1 MSPKLAPRDV
11 LGTTLVELGEKDPNI
26 VVLDADF
33 CTPGKT
39 AAFKDRFPERFIQVG
54 IAEQNMMSI
63 AAGLATVGFTCF
75 ASTICAFCSRRA
87 CDQVMASIALPG
99 LNVKIVGLYAG
110 LFVGKNGAT
119 HQSLEDIGIMRSLA
133 NMTVVQP
140 VDAVETRRILQYAAR
155 YRGPMY
161 IRVGRDPVPQFVPD
175 NYEFNLGRSVTLRA
189 GGDLTLMAYG
199 DLMENTMI
207 AAERLARQ
215 GVQSRVINMSSLK
228 PVDRDAIVQAARE
241 TGRIRY
247 GGQPQHLRRPGHSR
261 GGGGGGR
268 SAGAPQTRRSE
279 GRFRQV
285 RQQRADDETVRGPGR
300 GHRAGSARTV
310 EAMRMIFHFAGRTT
324 GSKTPSPGFAND
336 F

>member
-1 MSPKLAPRDV
+1 MSQKLAPRDV
-11 LGTTLVELGEKDPNI
+11 LGPTLVELGEKDPNI

-39 AAFKDRFPERFIQVG
+39 IAFKNRFPGRFIQVG

-87 CDQVMASIALPG
+87 CDQVMASIALPR

-119 HQSLEDIGIMRSLA
+119 HQSLEDIGIMRSIA

-140 VDAVETRRILQYAAR
+140 ADALETQRILQFAAR
-155 YRGPMY
+155 YDGPMY

-175 NYEFNLGRSVTLRA
+175 DYEFQLGRSLTLRE

-207 AAERLARQ
+207 AAEGLARR
-215 GVQSRVINMSSLK
+215 GIQSRVINMSSLK
-228 PVDRDAIVQAARE
+228 PIDREAIVQAARE
-241 TGRIRY
+241 TGRIVTVDNHNIY
-247 GGQPQHLRRPGHSR
+247 GGL
-261 GGGGGGR
+261 
-268 SAGAPQTRRSE
+268 
-279 GRFRQV
+279 
-285 RQQRADDETVRGPGR
+285 
-300 GHRAGSARTV
+300 GSAV
-310 EAMRMIFHFAGRTT
+310 AEVVAEEAPARLKRIGVRDLFGKSGTNEQMMKRFGLRAEDIERDVLEFLKR
-324 GSKTPSPGFAND
+324 
-336 F
+336 

>member
-1 MSPKLAPRDV
+1 MSQKLAPRDV

-39 AAFKDRFPERFIQVG
+39 IAFKNRFPGRFIQVG

-87 CDQVMASIALPG
+87 CDQVAASIALPR
-99 LNVKIVGLYAG
+99 LNVKILGLYAG

-119 HQSLEDIGIMRSLA
+119 HQSLEDIGIMRSIA

-140 VDAVETRRILQYAAR
+140 ADALETQRILQFAAR
-155 YRGPMY
+155 YDGPMY

-175 NYEFNLGRSVTLRA
+175 DYEFQLGRSVTLRQ

-199 DLMENTMI
+199 DLVENTMI
-207 AAERLARQ
+207 AAEGLARR
-215 GVQSRVINMSSLK
+215 GIQSRVINMSSLK
-228 PVDRDAIVQAARE
+228 PIDREAIVQAARE
-241 TGRIRY
+241 TGRIVTVDNHNIY
-247 GGQPQHLRRPGHSR
+247 GGL
-261 GGGGGGR
+261 
-268 SAGAPQTRRSE
+268 
-279 GRFRQV
+279 
-285 RQQRADDETVRGPGR
+285 
-300 GHRAGSARTV
+300 GSAV
-310 EAMRMIFHFAGRTT
+310 AEVVAEEAPARLKRIGIRDLFGKSGTNEQMMKRFGLRAEDIERDVLEFLKR
-324 GSKTPSPGFAND
+324 
-336 F
+336 

>member
-1 MSPKLAPRDV
+1 MSPNLAPRDV

-39 AAFKDRFPERFIQVG
+39 AAFKNRFPERFVQVG

-87 CDQVMASIALPG
+87 CDQVMASIALPR

-119 HQSLEDIGIMRSLA
+119 HQSLEDIGIMRSIA

-140 VDAVETRRILQYAAR
+140 ADALETQRVLQFAAR
-155 YRGPMY
+155 YDGPMY

-175 NYEFNLGRSVTLRA
+175 DYEFHLGRSITLRQ

-207 AAERLARQ
+207 AAEGLARR
-215 GVQSRVINMSSLK
+215 GIQSRVINMSSLK
-228 PVDRDAIVQAARE
+228 PIDREAIVQAARE
-241 TGRIRY
+241 TGRIVTVDNHNIY
-247 GGQPQHLRRPGHSR
+247 GGL
-261 GGGGGGR
+261 
-268 SAGAPQTRRSE
+268 
-279 GRFRQV
+279 
-285 RQQRADDETVRGPGR
+285 
-300 GHRAGSARTV
+300 GSAV
-310 EAMRMIFHFAGRTT
+310 AEVVAEEAPARLKRIGVRDLFGKSGTNEQMMQRFGLRAEDIERDALEFLKR
-324 GSKTPSPGFAND
+324 
-336 F
+336 

>member
-1 MSPKLAPRDV
+1 MSQKLAPRDV
-11 LGTTLVELGEKDPNI
+11 LGPTLVELGEKDPNI

-39 AAFKDRFPERFIQVG
+39 IAFKNRFPGRFIQVG

-87 CDQVMASIALPG
+87 CDQVAASIALPR
-99 LNVKIVGLYAG
+99 LNVKILGLYAG

-119 HQSLEDIGIMRSLA
+119 HQSLEDIGIMRSIA

-140 VDAVETRRILQYAAR
+140 ADALETQRILQFAAR
-155 YRGPMY
+155 YDGPMY

-175 NYEFNLGRSVTLRA
+175 DYEFQLGRSLTLRE

-207 AAERLARQ
+207 AAEGLARR
-215 GVQSRVINMSSLK
+215 GIQSRVINMSSLK
-228 PVDRDAIVQAARE
+228 PIDREAIVQAARE
-241 TGRIRY
+241 TGRIVTVDNHNIY
-247 GGQPQHLRRPGHSR
+247 GGL
-261 GGGGGGR
+261 
-268 SAGAPQTRRSE
+268 
-279 GRFRQV
+279 
-285 RQQRADDETVRGPGR
+285 
-300 GHRAGSARTV
+300 GSAV
-310 EAMRMIFHFAGRTT
+310 AEVVAEEAPARLKRIGVRDLFGKSGTNEQMMKRFGLRAEDIERDALEFLKR
-324 GSKTPSPGFAND
+324 
-336 F
+336 